1 MNLNKIMDMNVKELI
16 EEFVNYIE
24 SKETQLNLYKFINE
38 NPINY
43 EGLNQLLPKLDQD
56 DLTKQAIYLLKR
68 HNLTYIIPLL
78 PYVDEQEIREEYR
91 KKAS

>member
-43 EGLNQLLPKLDQD
+43 EGLNQLLKLYHC
-56 DLTKQAIYLLKR
+56 LF
-68 HNLTYIIPLL
+68 
-78 PYVDEQEIREEYR
+78 
-91 KKAS
+91 